1 MLTQSLVSI
10 INCYMYSIHRQ
21 LFSLFHHNVDGFID
35 KAVVQE
41 AEYKVRDLEQLVS
54 SEYTVS

>member
-1 MLTQSLVSI
+1 MSITIIEGYTVLVLC
-10 INCYMYSIHRQ
+10 NCI
-21 LFSLFHHNVDGFID
+21 DGFID

-54 SEYTVS
+54 FLYTYKL